1 MIVAKKAARALP
13 AAALKTVSD
22 AIEAHL
28 AAVEALTKFLDEID
42 GDHDMEPSSSRAST
56 CLMTTAKR
64 TPARM
69 TSYNG
74 ASFRLSETNATIY
87 PQPQPLG

>member
-42 GDHDMEPSSSRAST
+42 GDHDMEPYLAGFHLLDDDREEDAGEDDF
-56 CLMTTAKR
+56 LQR
-64 TPARM
+64 
-69 TSYNG
+69 G
-74 ASFRLSETNATIY
+74 VL
-87 PQPQPLG
+87 